1 MRLWESIFLLLLVFY
16 HLALLVG
23 RSRRPLV
30 LNWLAPLA
38 ALAAILCLAI
48 EGLRWT
54 DLPPLALLLGDL
66 LWLMVSFRRLR
77 GRPARRGF
85 WSAVRNTTRFLLA
98 SFFFLFALASACLL
112 LIFPL
117 PANPSPGGYPVALR
131 DLQLEGSGQ
140 ALWLWY
146 PAGGS
151 SAPAP
156 RPLQTEAA
164 WDFLYEN
171 GGPLPVLDSQ
181 WALLPASSPALLIEG
196 GRLANPDRRF
206 PLVVFVPPLGRQPW
220 EYEYLLEDLASQG
233 FVVASLGQPLKALPN
248 PPNFFQQLLE
258 LRQGLALNSWIH
270 REELGKTAPSG
281 PVLSQAL
288 AVKDFVLRLNDSPS
302 DIFYHGL
309 SPKLLA
315 LWNLGSAP
323 LKVSELKA
331 SGFSAVVTPL
341 VQGLNRS
348 LQVLQM
354 PYYNQH
360 HPVPAWTLELKGLH
374 PEDLSDM
381 AFLKPYLVFFH
392 LKGFLS
398 AQPQLLARAYV
409 GAFFSHVL
417 YGTDTDIF
425 SKRSPKVPGALLQ
438 EP

>member
-16 HLALLVG
+16 HLALLVR

-38 ALAAILCLAI
+38 ALAAILSLAI

-66 LWLMVSFRRLR
+66 LWLMISFRRLR

-85 WSAVRNTTRFLLA
+85 WLALRNSTRFLLA
-98 SFFFLFALASACLL
+98 SFSFLFALASACLL

-131 DLQLEGSGQ
+131 DLELDGSGQ
-140 ALWLWY
+140 TLWLWY

-151 SAPAP
+151 STPVQ

-164 WDFLYEN
+164 WDYLYKN

-181 WALLPASSPALLIEG
+181 WALLPAGTPPLLIEG

-233 FVVASLGQPLKALPN
+233 FVVASLGQPLNSSPST
-248 PPNFFQQLLE
+248 PNFFQQLL
-258 LRQGLALNSWIH
+258 GLQHGFAMSSWIH
-270 REELGKTAPSG
+270 REELGKTATSG
-281 PVLSQAL
+281 PVLTQAL
-288 AVKDFVLRLNDSPS
+288 ATKALVLRLNDSPS

-309 SPKLLA
+309 ATNLLA
-315 LWNLGSAP
+315 LWNLGSTP
-323 LKVSELKA
+323 LKTSELKT

-348 LQVLQM
+348 LQVLQI
-354 PYYNQH
+354 PYSNQH
-360 HPVPAWTLELKGLH
+360 HPVSSWTLEITGLH